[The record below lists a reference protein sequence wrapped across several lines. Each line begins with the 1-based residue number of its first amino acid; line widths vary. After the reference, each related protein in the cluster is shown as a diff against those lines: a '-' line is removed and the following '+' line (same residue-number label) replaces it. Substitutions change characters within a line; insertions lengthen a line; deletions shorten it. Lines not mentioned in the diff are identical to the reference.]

1 MEALKQKLKGLIPK
15 SVMYRYYLHSA
26 QKAVL
31 PDLKRRVY
39 DKVYNDSEVDRL
51 KRDLTL
57 QYHIVEKGLTMPEP
71 RPGFGRLVVLKLCDL
86 VIKYDKMQ
94 LPTDALEFSQS
105 VSVLKEYYH
114 FHESIAFELDA
125 EVRAKLVPIVEG
137 FKNVVGLS
145 QISTSNAEYFRHI
158 NAPFDVFS
166 HSRYSVR
173 NYSKIEVPVELLL
186 ECVDLA
192 QKSPSFCNRQ
202 PTRVHIVKS
211 AEKKQ
216 AILDIQNGNRGF
228 GHLAETLIVLT
239 SVISTTK
246 DIHERNENHLN
257 GGMFAMSLL
266 LAMHFKKIAACALN
280 WAVSEDKEI
289 VMRRILKL
297 DSNEIPLLVISCGF
311 PPETFNVAASP
322 RKKANE
328 ITVSHL

>member
-1 MEALKQKLKGLIPK
+1 MEALKQKLKGLIPR
-15 SVMYRYYLHSA
+15 SIMYRYYLHSA

-39 DKVYNDSEVDRL
+39 DKVYNDSEVERL

-86 VIKYDKMQ
+86 VMKYDKMQ
-94 LPTDALEFSQS
+94 LPTEALEFSQS
-105 VSVLKEYYH
+105 VSVLKEYHH
-114 FHESIAFELDA
+114 FHQSIAFALDA
-125 EVRAKLVPIVEG
+125 EVSSKLSPIVDG

-145 QISTSNAEYFRHI
+145 QISTSNELYFKNI
-158 NAPFDVFS
+158 NAPFDIFS

-173 NYSKIEVPVELLL
+173 NYSSEEVPVELLL
-186 ECVDLA
+186 ECVELA

-211 AEKKQ
+211 ADKKQ

-266 LAMHFKKIAACALN
+266 FAMHFKKIAACALN
-280 WAVSEDKEI
+280 WAVSEDKE
-289 VMRRILKL
+289 VTMRRILAL
-297 DSNEIPLLVISCGF
+297 EPNEIPLLVISCGF
-311 PPETFNVAASP
+311 APDNFKVAASP
-322 RKKANE
+322 RKKAIE
-328 ITVSHL
+328 ITTSHL

>member
-1 MEALKQKLKGLIPK
+1 MEALKQKLKGLIPR
-15 SVMYRYYLHSA
+15 SIMYRYYLHSA

-39 DKVYNDSEVDRL
+39 DKVYNDSEVERL

-86 VIKYDKMQ
+86 VMTYDKMQ
-94 LPTDALEFSQS
+94 LPTEALEFSQS
-105 VSVLKEYYH
+105 VSVLKEYHH
-114 FHESIAFELDA
+114 FHQSIAFALDA
-125 EVRAKLVPIVEG
+125 EVSSKLSPIVDG

-145 QISTSNAEYFRHI
+145 QISTSNELYFKNI
-158 NAPFDVFS
+158 NAPFDIFS

-173 NYSKIEVPVELLL
+173 NYSSEEVPVELLL
-186 ECVDLA
+186 ECVELA

-211 AEKKQ
+211 ADKKQ

-266 LAMHFKKIAACALN
+266 FAMHFKKIAACALN
-280 WAVSEDKEI
+280 WAVSEDKE
-289 VMRRILKL
+289 VTMRRVLAL
-297 DSNEIPLLVISCGF
+297 EPNEIPLLVISCGF
-311 PPETFNVAASP
+311 APDNFKVAASP
-322 RKKANE
+322 RKKAIE
-328 ITVSHL
+328 ITTSHL

>member
-1 MEALKQKLKGLIPK
+1 MEALKQKLKGLIPR
-15 SVMYRYYLHSA
+15 SIMYRYYLHSA

-39 DKVYNDSEVDRL
+39 DKVYNDSEVERL

-86 VIKYDKMQ
+86 VMKYDKMQ
-94 LPTDALEFSQS
+94 LPTEALEFSQS
-105 VSVLKEYYH
+105 VSVLKEYHH
-114 FHESIAFELDA
+114 FHQSIAFALDA
-125 EVRAKLVPIVEG
+125 EVSSKLSPIVVG

-145 QISTSNAEYFRHI
+145 QISTSNELYFKNI
-158 NAPFDVFS
+158 NAPFDIFS

-173 NYSKIEVPVELLL
+173 NYSSEEVPVELLL
-186 ECVDLA
+186 ECVELA

-211 AEKKQ
+211 ADKKQ

-266 LAMHFKKIAACALN
+266 FAMHFKKIAACALN
-280 WAVSEDKEI
+280 WAVSEDKE
-289 VMRRILKL
+289 VTMRRILAL
-297 DSNEIPLLVISCGF
+297 EPNEIPLLVISCGF
-311 PPETFNVAASP
+311 APDNFKVAASP
-322 RKKANE
+322 RKKAIE
-328 ITVSHL
+328 ITTSHL